1 MVQLQL
7 VGITPQELQDAIS
20 QDIKN
25 QLEELK
31 KSFEPKS
38 PTEFLSRSE
47 VAKLLK
53 VDLSTIH
60 NWRKAGKLTA
70 YGKGGKVFF
79 KRSEIESSL
88 IEL

>member
-1 MVQLQL
+1 MKQIQL
-7 VGITPQELQDAIS
+7 VGISPQQLQDAIS
-20 QDIKN
+20 QDLKS

-31 KSFEPKS
+31 KSFKPKT
-38 PTEFLSRSE
+38 PTEYLTRQE

-60 NWRKAGKLTA
+60 NWRKKGKLKA
-70 YGKGGKVFF
+70 YGKGGKVLF